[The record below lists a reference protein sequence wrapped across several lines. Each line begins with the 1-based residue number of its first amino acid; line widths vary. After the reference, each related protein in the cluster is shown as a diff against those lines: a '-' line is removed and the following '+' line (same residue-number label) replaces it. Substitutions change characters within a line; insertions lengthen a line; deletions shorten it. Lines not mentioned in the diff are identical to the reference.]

1 MILSLALQCQCP
13 SNLPQELE
21 GDAEMVPEVEVL
33 LHVNDVVLV
42 VSVLPS
48 QRIQDLQLHHGLVVE
63 PAANHKREAVL

>member
-1 MILSLALQCQCP
+1 
-13 SNLPQELE
+13 
-21 GDAEMVPEVEVL
+21 MVPEVEVL